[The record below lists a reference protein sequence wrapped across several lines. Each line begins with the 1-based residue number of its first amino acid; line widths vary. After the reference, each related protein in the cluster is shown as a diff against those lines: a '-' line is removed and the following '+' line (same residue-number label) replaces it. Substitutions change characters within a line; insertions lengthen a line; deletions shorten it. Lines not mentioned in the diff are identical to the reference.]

1 MEKYL
6 DKKYDAFYVGTGLY
20 SDLTGL
26 TVSDVDGL
34 LCDCEY
40 KSGNMWLPI
49 VIPKGMCKLR
59 FFNIIYTLYLHNY
72 IIAYSGSLHRKENNE
87 LEGKNELLEEILSS
101 NFLKNIEFKKGKK
114 DGGNRNQSI

>member
-20 SDLTGL
+20 EDVKNL
-26 TVSDVDGL
+26 TVSEVDGL

-72 IIAYSGSLHRKENNE
+72 IIAYSGDLERYEDNSLCGEN
-87 LEGKNELLEEILSS
+87 KLLDEVLGS
-101 NFLKNIEFKKGKK
+101 NFLKNIELKKG
-114 DGGNRNQSI
+114 